1 MDTNINTINGD
12 AEAPRTKIIF
22 NYAIAKEL
30 IRRGF
35 QVVDIKRNRENNEI
49 IHVFSDSLLLRDS
62 LQEIVKNRRAER
74 RKRLEESAATNE
86 ESSDVDDDVKEP
98 VMMED

>member
-1 MDTNINTINGD
+1 MDENVINSENEN
-12 AEAPRTKIIF
+12 ARTKIIF

-35 QVVDIKRNRENNEI
+35 QVVDLKRNRENNEI

-62 LQEIVKNRRAER
+62 LQEIVKTRRAER
-74 RKRLEESAATNE
+74 RKRLEESAAITE
-86 ESSDVDDDVKEP
+86 ESSDADDVKEP
-98 VMMED
+98 IMMED

>member
-1 MDTNINTINGD
+1 MSEYSVTTEN
-12 AEAPRTKIIF
+12 ESVRTKIIF

-35 QVVDIKRNRENNEI
+35 QVVDIKRNRDNNDVI
-49 IHVFSDSLLLRDS
+49 FVMRDC
-62 LQEIVKNRRAER
+62 LEMRDAMQEIVKTRRAER
-74 RKRLEESAATNE
+74 RKRLEESAATTE

>member
-30 IRRGF
+30 VRSGF
-35 QVVDIKRNRENNEI
+35 RIVDLKRNRENNEVI
-49 IHVFSDSLLLRDS
+49 YVVEDSLEMRDRM
-62 LQEIVKNRRAER
+62 QEIVKNRRAER
-74 RKRLEESAATNE
+74 RKRLEESAATTE
-86 ESSDVDDDVKEP
+86 GSSDADDEKEP
-98 VMMED
+98 IMMED

>member
-1 MDTNINTINGD
+1 MDENVTNSENEN
-12 AEAPRTKIIF
+12 ARTKIIF

-35 QVVDIKRNRENNEI
+35 RVVDIKRNRENNEI

-74 RKRLEESAATNE
+74 RRRLEESAATTD
-86 ESSDVDDDVKEP
+86 ESSDADDVKEP
-98 VMMED
+98 IMMED